1 MVMRLPE
8 KERARPFNA
17 FSRILCAELRTRSLW
32 LIRLRWAA
40 PPVIVAAVIVAAM
53 LSSYHPPRVALLV
66 IAGWVLCYNLML
78 WTWAHGLKPSDWQ
91 NQAGVQKFIY
101 WQLWLD
107 YLTLLALIHLTGG
120 IVSPLLY
127 FCVFHILF
135 AAGLLPRFSVY
146 KFTAAAVGGTA
157 LITLGE
163 FYGWMDHH
171 SLTGAAAPLA
181 TSSFFRAGLYLFF
194 FAVTLSITA
203 WLASTVMGL
212 FFRRMLQLDAKSE
225 TLADYNKRFDV
236 LFAMVK
242 TIGTIRHLDQ
252 ILEITTHD
260 LAKAMDI
267 KAVSIKL
274 LNEEGT
280 HLDFKASWGLPEKFI
295 KNRQVSLDQ
304 SPLNRR
310 IIEGEPF
317 ITGRPD
323 DHEMFQF
330 GEDLKAA
337 RIQSVLFIPMTVED
351 KTIGVLGAYCVLPD
365 RFLYDDI
372 AFLRLAA
379 GMVGIGIH
387 NSQAYEAIEN
397 FAEERSRFMMRA
409 AHNLRAPLSAVLS
422 MLELVREK
430 HLGELTP
437 DQSEYLR
444 RVDRRIHTML
454 EMINELMHLSTTRNR
469 QEFPQKAL
477 DAEWLGG
484 RLERTFQNEAA
495 ERSIDFTVTMEND
508 PPPVSGNSEQIEQML
523 ENLVSNAIKYTPE
536 NGWVR
541 VTFSSAPGNK
551 VIIRVADSGIGIPE
565 KDQSRLFTEFFR
577 AENARKKQEM
587 GTGLGL
593 SIVKEIVDAHHGTIK
608 VKSRENQGTTVLV
621 TLPAARTAGEEKE

>member
-1 MVMRLPE
+1 MVMPLPE
-8 KERARPFNA
+8 KERARPSNT
-17 FSRILCAELRTRSLW
+17 FSRILCAELKTRSLW
-32 LIRLRWAA
+32 LIRLRWAVS
-40 PPVIVAAVIVAAM
+40 PVIVAAVGAAM
-53 LSSYHPPRVALLV
+53 TSSYQPPRLALV
-66 IAGWVLCYNLML
+66 MIAGWILCYNLLL
-78 WTWAHGLKPSDWQ
+78 WAWAHGLKPSDWQ
-91 NQAGVQKFIY
+91 NQTGVQKFIY
-101 WQLWLD
+101 WQLGLD
-107 YLTLLALIHLTGG
+107 YLALLALIHLTGG

-135 AAGLLPRFSVY
+135 AAGLLPRFSAF
-146 KFTAAAVGGTA
+146 KFTAAAIGGAA

-163 FYGWMDHH
+163 FYGWMAPH
-171 SLTGAAAPLA
+171 SLTGAADPMAP
-181 TSSFFRAGLYLFF
+181 SSFFQAGLYLFF

-203 WLASTVMGL
+203 WLATTVMGL
-212 FFRRMLQLDAKSE
+212 FFQRMLQLDAKSE
-225 TLADYNKRFDV
+225 ALADYNKRFDV
-236 LFAMVK
+236 LFAMIK

-274 LNEEGT
+274 LNEDGT
-280 HLDFKASWGLPEKFI
+280 HLVYKASWGLPEKFI
-295 KNRQVSLDQ
+295 KNRRVSLDQ

-330 GEDLKAA
+330 GEDLVAA
-337 RIQSVLFIPMTVED
+337 RIQSVLFVPMAVED

-387 NSQAYEAIEN
+387 NSKAYEAIEN
-397 FAEERSRFMMRA
+397 SAEERTRFMMRA

-422 MLELVREK
+422 MLEVLRER
-430 HLGELTP
+430 HLGKLTP
-437 DQSEYLR
+437 DQAEYLR

-454 EMINELMHLSTTRNR
+454 DMINELMHLSTSRSR
-469 QEFPQKAL
+469 QTTPSKKPL
-477 DAEWLGG
+477 DTAWLGG
-484 RLERTFQNEAA
+484 RLERTFQNTAA
-495 ERSIDFTVTMEND
+495 ERKIDFKVTMEND
-508 PPPVSGNSEQIEQML
+508 LPPVSGNSEQIEQML

-536 NGWVR
+536 CGWVM
-541 VTFSSAPGNK
+541 VAFTGAPGNR
-551 VIIRVADSGIGIPE
+551 IAISISDSGIGIPE

-577 AENARKKQEM
+577 ADNAREKQEQ

-593 SIVKEIVDAHHGTIK
+593 AIVKEIVDAHQGSIQ
-608 VKSRENQGTTVLV
+608 VKSRENHGTTVLV
-621 TLPAARTAGEEKE
+621 TLPASQMIKEEHN

>member
-1 MVMRLPE
+1 MVMPLPE
-8 KERARPFNA
+8 KERARPFNT
-17 FSRILCAELRTRSLW
+17 FSRILCAELKTRSLW
-32 LIRLRWAA
+32 LIRLRWAV
-40 PPVIVAAVIVAAM
+40 PPAIVAAVGVTMVSNYQTHRVAM
-53 LSSYHPPRVALLV
+53 LM
-66 IAGWVLCYNLML
+66 IAGWILCYNLLL

-91 NQAGVQKFIY
+91 NQSGVQKFIY
-101 WQLWLD
+101 WQLGLD
-107 YLTLLALIHLTGG
+107 YLALLALIHLTGG

-135 AAGLLPRFSVY
+135 AAGLLPRFSAY
-146 KFTAAAVGGTA
+146 KFTAAAVVGAA

-163 FYGWMDHH
+163 FYGWMAPH
-171 SLTGAAAPLA
+171 SLTGDAAPPAL
-181 TSSFFRAGLYLFF
+181 TSFFQAGLYLFF

-203 WLASTVMGL
+203 WLATTVMGL
-212 FFRRMLQLDAKSE
+212 FFQRMLQLDAKSE
-225 TLADYNKRFDV
+225 ALADYNKRFDV
-236 LFAMVK
+236 LFAMIK

-260 LAKAMDI
+260 LAKVMDI

-274 LNEEGT
+274 LNEDGT
-280 HLDFKASWGLPEKFI
+280 HLVYKASWGLPEKFI

-317 ITGRPD
+317 ITGRPND
-323 DHEMFQF
+323 PDMFQF

-337 RIQSVLFIPMTVED
+337 KIQSVLFVPMAVED

-422 MLELVREK
+422 MLEVLREQ
-430 HLGELTP
+430 HLGKLNP

-454 EMINELMHLSTTRNR
+454 DMINELMHLSTTRSR
-469 QEFPQKAL
+469 QDLLQKAL
-477 DAEWLGG
+477 DTAWLGG
-484 RLERTFQNEAA
+484 RLERTFQNAAA
-495 ERSIDFTVTMEND
+495 ERTIDFTVTMEND
-508 PPPVSGNSEQIEQML
+508 PPPISGNSEQIEQML
-523 ENLVSNAIKYTPE
+523 ENLTSNAIKYTPE
-536 NGWVR
+536 GGRVR
-541 VTFSSAPGNK
+541 VTFSGAPGNK

-577 AENARKKQEM
+577 ADNAREKQEM

-593 SIVKEIVDAHHGTIK
+593 SIVKEIVDAHQGTIQ

-621 TLPAARTAGEEKE
+621 TLPAAQTTGEEKE

>member
-1 MVMRLPE
+1 
-8 KERARPFNA
+8 
-17 FSRILCAELRTRSLW
+17 
-32 LIRLRWAA
+32 
-40 PPVIVAAVIVAAM
+40 
-53 LSSYHPPRVALLV
+53 
-66 IAGWVLCYNLML
+66 
-78 WTWAHGLKPSDWQ
+78 
-91 NQAGVQKFIY
+91 
-101 WQLWLD
+101 
-107 YLTLLALIHLTGG
+107 
-120 IVSPLLY
+120 
-127 FCVFHILF
+127 
-135 AAGLLPRFSVY
+135 
-146 KFTAAAVGGTA
+146 
-157 LITLGE
+157 
-163 FYGWMDHH
+163 
-171 SLTGAAAPLA
+171 
-181 TSSFFRAGLYLFF
+181 
-194 FAVTLSITA
+194 
-203 WLASTVMGL
+203 MGL
-212 FFRRMLQLDAKSE
+212 FFQRMLQLDAKSE
-225 TLADYNKRFDV
+225 ALADYNKRFDV
-236 LFAMVK
+236 LFAMIK

-260 LAKAMDI
+260 LAKVMDI

-274 LNEEGT
+274 LNEDGT
-280 HLDFKASWGLPEKFI
+280 HLVYKASWGLPEKFI

-317 ITGRPD
+317 ITGRPND
-323 DHEMFQF
+323 PDMFQF

-337 RIQSVLFIPMTVED
+337 KIQSVLFVPMAVED

-422 MLELVREK
+422 MLEVLREQ
-430 HLGELTP
+430 HLGKLTP

-454 EMINELMHLSTTRNR
+454 DMINELMHLSTSRSQQVPPAKKPLNT
-469 QEFPQKAL
+469 A
-477 DAEWLGG
+477 WLGG
-484 RLERTFQNEAA
+484 RLERTFQNAAA
-495 ERSIDFTVTMEND
+495 ERTIDFTVTMEND
-508 PPPVSGNSEQIEQML
+508 PPPISGNSEQIEQML
-523 ENLVSNAIKYTPE
+523 ENLTSNAIKYTPE
-536 NGWVR
+536 GGRVR
-541 VTFSSAPGNK
+541 VTFSGAPGNK

-577 AENARKKQEM
+577 ADNAREKQEM

-593 SIVKEIVDAHHGTIK
+593 SIVKEIVDAHQGTIQ

-621 TLPAARTAGEEKE
+621 TLPAAQTTGEEKE

>member
-1 MVMRLPE
+1 MVMPLPE
-8 KERARPFNA
+8 KARARPSTT
-17 FSRILCAELRTRSLW
+17 FSRILCAELKTRSLW
-32 LIRLRWAA
+32 LIRLRWAV
-40 PPVIVAAVIVAAM
+40 PPAIVALVGATMTTTYQIHRGV
-53 LSSYHPPRVALLV
+53 LLV
-66 IAGWVLCYNLML
+66 IAGGILCYNLLL
-78 WTWAHGLKPSDWQ
+78 WVWAHGLKPSDWQ
-91 NQAGVQKFIY
+91 NQTGVQKFIY
-101 WQLWLD
+101 WQLGLD
-107 YLTLLALIHLTGG
+107 YLAILALIHLTGG

-135 AAGLLPRFSVY
+135 AAGLLPRFSAY
-146 KFTAAAVGGTA
+146 KFTAAAAGGVA

-171 SLTGAAAPLA
+171 SLTGAADPLVL
-181 TSSFFRAGLYLFF
+181 SSFSQAGLYLFF

-203 WLASTVMGL
+203 WVATTVMGL
-212 FFRRMLQLDAKSE
+212 FFQRMLQLDAKSE
-225 TLADYNKRFDV
+225 ALADYNKRFDV

-274 LNEEGT
+274 LNEAGT
-280 HLDFKASWGLPEKFI
+280 HLVYKASWGLPEKFI

-304 SPLNRR
+304 SPLNRQ

-323 DHEMFQF
+323 DPDMFQF
-330 GEDLKAA
+330 GEDLKSA
-337 RIQSVLFIPMTVED
+337 RIQSVLFVPMAVED

-365 RFLYDDI
+365 RFLHDDI

-387 NSQAYEAIEN
+387 NSQAYEAIEH

-409 AHNLRAPLSAVLS
+409 AHNLRAPLAAVLS
-422 MLELVREK
+422 MLEVLREK
-430 HLGELTP
+430 HLGELNP
-437 DQSEYLR
+437 DQAEYLR

-454 EMINELMHLSTTRNR
+454 DMINELMHLSTSRSR
-469 QEFPQKAL
+469 QDLPQKAL
-477 DAEWLGG
+477 DTEWLGG

-495 ERSIDFTVTMEND
+495 DRNIDFTVTMEND
-508 PPPVSGNSEQIEQML
+508 PPPVLGNSEQIEQML
-523 ENLVSNAIKYTPE
+523 ENLTSNAIKYTPD
-536 NGWVR
+536 G
-541 VTFSSAPGNK
+541 GK
-551 VIIRVADSGIGIPE
+551 VKVAFTRATGKMIAISIADTGIGIPE

-593 SIVKEIVDAHHGTIK
+593 SIVKEIVDAHQGTIQ
-608 VKSRENQGTTVLV
+608 VKSRENQGTTVRV
-621 TLPAARTAGEEKE
+621 TLPAAGTTKEEPD